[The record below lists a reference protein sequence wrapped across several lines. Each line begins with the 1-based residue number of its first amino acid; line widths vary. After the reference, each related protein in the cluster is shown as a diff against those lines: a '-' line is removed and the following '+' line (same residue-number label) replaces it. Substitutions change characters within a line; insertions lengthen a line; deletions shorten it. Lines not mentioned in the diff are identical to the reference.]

1 MSLASNAKW
10 NMSSQ
15 FFKMIAQLVNIV
27 YLAKLIP
34 PSEYGIMAMAL
45 VVVNLGILL
54 RDLGT
59 SAAIIQ
65 RKELSHD
72 LVNTVFWLNIAMGFG
87 LAFFMLLMSPFI
99 SMVYNQPKLMYVL
112 IFLSIIF
119 PLSCSASAHLAL
131 LERES
136 AFKKI
141 SLVEVSSSLISV
153 IVALILAYS
162 NYGVYSLV
170 GQAITL
176 NLISAI
182 QFWYISKWRPSIN
195 KFIDLKQVKMIF
207 GFSAN
212 LSLFNFI
219 NYFSRNAD
227 SFIIGKFMSSTVLG
241 SYNLAYRIML
251 FPLQSLTFVT
261 TRSLYPI
268 LSKTQDDNETIRNTY
283 LNCAFIVLL
292 ITSPL
297 MTGLA
302 FYSQPFVEVIFGSQ
316 WYLTSEVL
324 KWLGPTAILQAVLSI
339 SGAVFMAKG
348 RTDTLMRLG
357 ILGTFLQVGSFLIG
371 VNYDIGTFAMCY
383 MIANIC
389 NFFPVMYFLMKTI
402 GGNILCFFNKITP
415 IIFSTLVMLIFL
427 FSLEHFYSLSKIESI
442 FSLMF
447 FAFLG
452 AVVYFISIIFS
463 SSLVRGVVLRK
474 IFNKR
479 HCL

>member
-15 FFKMIAQLVNIV
+15 FFKMIAQLVNII

-65 RKELSHD
+65 RKDLSHD
-72 LVNTVFWLNIAMGFG
+72 LVNTVFWLNITMGFG
-87 LAFFMLLMSPFI
+87 LAFFILLMSPFI

-112 IFLSIIF
+112 ILLSITF

-141 SLVEVSSSLISV
+141 SMVEVSSSAISV
-153 IVALILAYS
+153 IIALILAYS
-162 NYGVYSLV
+162 GFGVYSLV
-170 GQAITL
+170 GQAIAL
-176 NLISAI
+176 NLISAL
-182 QFWYISKWRPSIN
+182 QFWYISKWRPSFN
-195 KFIDLKQVKMIF
+195 KFIELKQVRMIF

-219 NYFSRNAD
+219 NYFSRNVD
-227 SFIIGKFMSSTVLG
+227 SFIIGKFMSSAVLG

-268 LSKTQDDNETIRNTY
+268 LSKTQDDNETILNTY

-302 FYSQPFVEVIFGSQ
+302 FYSQPFVEIIFGPQ
-316 WYLTSEVL
+316 WHLTSDVL

-371 VNYDIGTFAMCY
+371 VNYDIGKFAMCY

-402 GGNILCFFNKITP
+402 GGNIYFFFNKMAS
-415 IIFSTLVMLIFL
+415 IIFSTLIMLVFL
-427 FSLEHFYSLSKIESI
+427 FLLDYFYSSSQIDSI
-442 FSLMF
+442 FSLIL
-447 FAFLG
+447 FAFSG
-452 AVVYFISIIFS
+452 AIVYFLSLMLT
-463 SSLVRGVVLRK
+463 SSLVRGFVLGKIRK
-474 IFNKR
+474 KSR
-479 HCL
+479 CL